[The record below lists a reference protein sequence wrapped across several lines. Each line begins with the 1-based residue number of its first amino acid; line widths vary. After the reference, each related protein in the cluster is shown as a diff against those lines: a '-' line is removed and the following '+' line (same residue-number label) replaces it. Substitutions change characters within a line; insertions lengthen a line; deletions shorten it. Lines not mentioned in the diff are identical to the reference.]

1 MSKYDEFIT
10 DKMFPDC
17 PIRNILA
24 RIANKWSLLVIYT
37 LNGRVMRFN
46 ALQRALPDISQKM
59 LAQTLR
65 MLETD
70 GLVQRKVYAEVPP
83 RVEYALTDRA
93 RSLLPC
99 LESLIGW
106 AEENM
111 ADILKDRERSQELAT
126 EKA

>member
-1 MSKYDEFIT
+1 M
-10 DKMFPDC
+10 
-17 PIRNILA
+17 
-24 RIANKWSLLVIYT
+24 
-37 LNGRVMRFN
+37 
-46 ALQRALPDISQKM
+46 
-59 LAQTLR
+59 
-65 MLETD
+65 
-70 GLVQRKVYAEVPP
+70 YAEVPP

-111 ADILKDRERSQELAT
+111 AAILKDRERSQELAT